1 MNNISL
7 IKTMKKSSIPR
18 IILTLVALLA
28 FSVMPV
34 SAQTFR
40 NSMNST
46 VGKIDSDGTIRNSM
60 NSKIGK
66 IESDGTI
73 RNSNNSKIG
82 KIESDGTIRNSNNST
97 VGKVEKD
104 GTVRNSMNST
114 LGSAR
119 GVKREHAAV
128 FFFFNNLQ

>member
-1 MNNISL
+1 MNNISFV
-7 IKTMKKSSIPR
+7 KTMKKTSIPR

-73 RNSNNSKIG
+73 RNSNNS
-82 KIESDGTIRNSNNST
+82 T